1 MCTFSIILQG
11 NICSITANTL
21 LGFEYT
27 NSLWVKTF
35 SKVQKIEQKSLVYH
49 IICHIW
55 MVLFPLQSEALS
67 SILSAAATAG
77 RYYIIEE
84 LAMGL
89 AYLKDWKIQR
99 FIAM

>member
-11 NICSITANTL
+11 NICSITANIL
-21 LGFEYT
+21 LGFENT
-27 NSLWVKTF
+27 NSLRVKTF

-55 MVLFPLQSEALS
+55 MVLFPLEWGAV
-67 SILSAAATAG
+67 ILSAAATAG
-77 RYYIIEE
+77 RYHIIEE